1 MSKIDTEFISN
12 RSRVS
17 VGSIKQVVYEHRY
30 FRGLLSESLL
40 PGQLGILHA
49 LTVVLDGCVYRF
61 HVRAI
66 IMGLRLRPGRISNP
80 LTPYASK
87 RFTYELTEIWV
98 IYVCHPIELDV
109 IHTQ

>member
-1 MSKIDTEFISN
+1 MSKIDTELISN

-49 LTVVLDGCVYRF
+49 LTVVLDGCAYTDSMSEQSLWAYDY
-61 HVRAI
+61 VRD
-66 IMGLRLRPGRISNP
+66 GSP
-80 LTPYASK
+80 TP
-87 RFTYELTEIWV
+87 
-98 IYVCHPIELDV
+98 
-109 IHTQ
+109 